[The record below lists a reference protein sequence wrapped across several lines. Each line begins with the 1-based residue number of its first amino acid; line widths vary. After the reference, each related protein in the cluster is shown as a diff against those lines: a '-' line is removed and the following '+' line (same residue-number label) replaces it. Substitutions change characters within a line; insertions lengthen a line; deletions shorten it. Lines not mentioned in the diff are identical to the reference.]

1 MPSVKNPNKPSRNR
15 MAARAAH
22 QRKQQQKR
30 SAAGKLSSGNAQMD
44 TTRGARA
51 GLMPT
56 SGPRAPLSAKKQ
68 KKVIQRMTLALQRRM
83 AVEGAD
89 AVLGPLQDKGGDAV
103 VEMTDAPVADEAVA
117 AAVETSS

>member
-15 MAARAAH
+15 MAARAAS

-30 SAAGKLSSGNAQMD
+30 SAAGKLASGVAKLD
-44 TTRGARA
+44 TTRGARP

-68 KKVIQRMTLALQRRM
+68 KKVIQRMTLALKRRM

-89 AVLGPLQDKGGDAV
+89 AVLGPIDDEAA
-103 VEMTDAPVADEAVA
+103 VEMTGKL
-117 AAVETSS
+117 SMRKISG